1 MQYNSMQLYSLH
13 PHFDSLQ
20 TTHGDPALSSI
31 YGAGCIVNPKVCFVF
46 MNPTG
51 RNLSAKK
58 DREGLRA
65 PWLGFKQVWQM
76 FWELGLISTE
86 LYLKTQATALSWSP
100 AFVEELFEH
109 LAKQWVYITNLA
121 KCTQPDAAALKDSVF
136 KAYLPL
142 MHEEI
147 SIIKPERIITFGNQ
161 VTSVLLGRNISVS
174 QYENAESFEK
184 LTIGNETYKIYPCWY
199 PVGIGYRNM
208 GKAVARIKA
217 II

>member
-1 MQYNSMQLYSLH
+1 MQLSHLH
-13 PHFDSLQ
+13 DSFDQLQ

-31 YGAGCIVNPKVCFVF
+31 YWAGCITNPKVCFIF

-51 RNLSAKK
+51 RNISAKK
-58 DREGLRA
+58 ERGWLRA
-65 PWLGFKQVWQM
+65 PRLGFKQVWQM
-76 FWELGLISTE
+76 FFELGLISQE

-100 AFVEELFEH
+100 AFVEELFSY
-109 LAKQWVYITNLA
+109 LAEQWVYITNLA
-121 KCTQPDAAALKDSVF
+121 KCTQADAAALKDAVF

-147 SIIKPERIITFGNQ
+147 NIIKPKKIITFGNQ
-161 VTSVLLGRNISVS
+161 VTSVLIWKNISVS
-174 QYENAESFEK
+174 QYENRDHFEE

-208 GKAVARIKA
+208 GKAVARIKGM
-217 II
+217 I